1 MPKPVTCA
9 GHRAFCAGVAC
20 VALGLLATGCGD
32 DDSGSG
38 DGASV
43 ATRPEPGEPM
53 TVVAED
59 IDFPHGEYHVAAG
72 EVDVVYENEGSIAHT
87 LLIDDVDGFKLS
99 VRSKGDVDE
108 GSVELE
114 PGEYELYCDIP
125 GHRNGGM
132 DATLVVS

>member
-1 MPKPVTCA
+1 MPKPVSSPVRRALGA
-9 GHRAFCAGVAC
+9 GIAC
-20 VALGLLATGCGD
+20 VVVSLLAAGCGD
-32 DDSGSG
+32 DDSGS
-38 DGASV
+38 DVSV
-43 ATRPEPGEPM
+43 ATQPEPAEPM

-108 GSVELE
+108 GSVELD

-132 DATLVVS
+132 EATLVVS